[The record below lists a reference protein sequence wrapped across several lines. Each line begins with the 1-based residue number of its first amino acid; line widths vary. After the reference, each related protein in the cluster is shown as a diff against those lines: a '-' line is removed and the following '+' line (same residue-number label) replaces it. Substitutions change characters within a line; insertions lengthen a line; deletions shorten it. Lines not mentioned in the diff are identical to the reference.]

1 MVSEAP
7 PFWWNKPD
15 WRAWSLYPL
24 SWLYGSVARS
34 RMDRAPRVPVNAPV
48 ICVGNFTVGGAGKT
62 PTALALADAA
72 LAAGHKPGFL
82 SRGYRGSLRTTT
94 IVDPT
99 RHNARDVGD
108 EPMLL
113 AARALTVVS
122 PDRLQGARK
131 LLAEG
136 ADLIIMDDGF
146 QSASIRFDF
155 ALLVVDAD
163 RGIGNGHVIPGG
175 PMRAPM
181 LDQMRHATALL
192 VIGEGVAAD
201 AVIRSAGRAAKPI
214 YKGVF
219 GVPGADRFKDRQ
231 VLAFAAIG
239 NPDKFFESL
248 QATGARIVERRSFG
262 DHHVFTEDEITELM
276 DLAQKQNLE
285 IVTTSK
291 DMVRLAGGHGKAQD
305 LARKASVLEVEL
317 RLEQDDLLN
326 RMIEQAVAGFKKREL
341 ATPVAGGEPDTNRK

>member
-7 PFWWNKPD
+7 PFWWSEPD
-15 WRAWSLYPL
+15 WRAWALYPL
-24 SWLYGSVARS
+24 SWIYGSVARS

-72 LAAGHKPGFL
+72 LAAGRKPGFL

-94 IVDPT
+94 VVDST

-113 AARALTVVS
+113 AAKALTVVS
-122 PDRLQGARK
+122 SDRLQGARQ
-131 LLAEG
+131 LVAEG

-146 QSASIRFDF
+146 QSASIRFDY

-192 VIGEGVAAD
+192 VIGEGAAAD

-214 YKGVF
+214 FKGRF
-219 GVPGADRFKDRQ
+219 GVPDADRFKDRQ

-239 NPDKFFESL
+239 HPDKFFESL
-248 QATGARIVERRSFG
+248 RSTGARIVERRSFG
-262 DHHVFTEDEITELM
+262 DHHVFTDDEIAELM

-285 IVTTSK
+285 LVTTSK
-291 DMVRLAGGHGKAQD
+291 DMVRLDGGHGKARE
-305 LARKASVLEVEL
+305 LAQNASVLDVEL
-317 RLEQDDLLN
+317 RPERDDLLKT
-326 RMIEQAVAGFKKREL
+326 MIEQAVADFKKREL
-341 ATPVAGGEPDTNRK
+341 AANAAIAKQTAG

>member
-7 PFWWNKPD
+7 PFWWSEPD
-15 WRAWSLYPL
+15 WRAWALYPL

-62 PTALALADAA
+62 PTALALAEAA
-72 LAAGHKPGFL
+72 VAVGCKPGFL
-82 SRGYRGSLRTTT
+82 SRGYRGSLRSTT

-131 LLAEG
+131 LVEEG

-146 QSASIRFDF
+146 QSASIRFDY
-155 ALLVVDAD
+155 ALLVVDTD

-201 AVIRSAGRAAKPI
+201 TVIRSAGRAAKPI
-214 YKGVF
+214 FKARF

-248 QATGARIVERRSFG
+248 QTTGAHIVERRSFG

-276 DLAQKQNLE
+276 GLAKKQNLE

-305 LARKASVLEVEL
+305 LARTANVLEVEL
-317 RLEQDDLLN
+317 RLEQNDLLK
-326 RMIEQAVAGFKKREL
+326 RMIGQAVAGFKKREL

>member
-7 PFWWNKPD
+7 PFWWSEPD
-15 WRAWSLYPL
+15 WRAWALYPL

-34 RMDRAPRVPVNAPV
+34 RMDRAPRVPVNVPV

-72 LAAGHKPGFL
+72 LAVGRKPGFL
-82 SRGYRGSLRTTT
+82 SRGYRGSLRATTV
-94 IVDPT
+94 VDPT

-113 AARALTVVS
+113 AAKAPTVVS
-122 PDRLQGARK
+122 PDRLQGARQ
-131 LLAEG
+131 LVAEG

-146 QSASIRFDF
+146 QSASIRFDY

-192 VIGEGVAAD
+192 VIGEGAAAD

-214 YKGVF
+214 FKGRF
-219 GVPGADRFKDRQ
+219 GVPGSDRFRDRQ

-262 DHHVFTEDEITELM
+262 DHHVFTDDEIAELM
-276 DLAQKQNLE
+276 DLAQKQDLE

-291 DMVRLAGGHGKAQD
+291 DMVRLVGGHGKAQD
-305 LARKASVLEVEL
+305 LARTASVLEVEL
-317 RLEQDDLLN
+317 RLEQNDLLK
-326 RMIEQAVAGFKKREL
+326 RMIGQAVAGFKKREL
-341 ATPVAGGEPDTNRK
+341 AASAANAEHKAG